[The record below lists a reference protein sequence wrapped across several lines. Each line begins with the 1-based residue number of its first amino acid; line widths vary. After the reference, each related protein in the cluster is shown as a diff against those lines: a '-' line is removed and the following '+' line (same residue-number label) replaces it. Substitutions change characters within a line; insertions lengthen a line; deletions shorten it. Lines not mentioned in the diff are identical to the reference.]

1 MKIMNVLV
9 TLLLSLTSAQ
19 AFAVTIEFPEEELAQ
34 ESVLPIFDNTVAVK
48 SRLVPTAK
56 RFEFG
61 FGGGFLMNEPFFET
75 SRFGGHMAYHFTE
88 THGIILQGQMYTQGL
103 GANGRSLANQN
114 LSIEEGQVS
123 FVRMQYAPQPKH
135 HFSANYQITPYY
147 GKMSLFKDMV
157 MNLSLYGLAGVGMI
171 DIGGESTPM
180 FNVGLGQKF
189 YFSKRWGIRTD
200 LSLLAYQGVN
210 YFRGSDGGSTPLQD
224 TGPGFEAV
232 QRVPGDFERRTNYD
246 MQMTI
251 SVIIL
256 I

>member
-103 GANGRSLANQN
+103 GANGRSLANTN
-114 LSIEEGQVS
+114 LNTDGGQL
-123 FVRMQYAPQPKH
+123 FVRMDYAPQPKH

-189 YFSKRWGIRTD
+189 YFSQRWGIRTD
-200 LSLLAYQGVN
+200 LSLMAYQGLN
-210 YFRGSDGGSTPLQD
+210 YFAGSGGASTPLED
-224 TGPGFEAV
+224 TGSGFEAI
-232 QRVPGDFERRTNYD
+232 QKTPSEFDRQMNYD
-246 MQMTI
+246 MQLTV